1 MRAVWSFWSEPFRTH
16 YGGVWGT
23 PLNHALAWVVSVMT
37 ASRHYSDTLLV
48 TDSAGARMLV
58 DQLRLPFAEVSTE
71 LDRLRGYDPG
81 WWVLGKLTAYRLQ
94 TTPFVHVDNDA
105 FLWKRLPAR
114 LETAPVLAQ
123 HPEIYAP
130 GQDIYRPQDVEHAFA
145 ETGGV
150 LPVEWQWAR
159 AQGPGLT
166 AENCGIVGGCDV
178 AFLRHFTETAL
189 ALVERPENAP
199 GWMRHPD
206 KWRFV
211 YIVEQ
216 FMLSACLGYH
226 RFNPTSPHKGVRVE
240 YLFRSWDEAR
250 NPNQAARLGFTHL
263 MAYSKRAPDVMRRL
277 SERVRRDWPDYYR
290 RCERSAGLL
299 PSS

>member
-1 MRAVWSFWSEPFRTH
+1 MCFR
-16 YGGVWGT
+16 
-23 PLNHALAWVVSVMT
+23 
-37 ASRHYSDTLLV
+37 
-48 TDSAGARMLV
+48 
-58 DQLRLPFAEVSTE
+58 
-71 LDRLRGYDPG
+71 
-81 WWVLGKLTAYRLQ
+81 
-94 TTPFVHVDNDA
+94 
-105 FLWKRLPAR
+105 
-114 LETAPVLAQ
+114 
-123 HPEIYAP
+123 
-130 GQDIYRPQDVEHAFA
+130 
-145 ETGGV
+145 
-150 LPVEWQWAR
+150 VEWQWAR

-178 AFLRHFTETAL
+178 AFLRHFAETAL

-263 MAYSKRAPDVMRRL
+263 MAYSKRAPESDAPF
-277 SERVRRDWPDYYR
+277 VRARAPGL
-290 RCERSAGLL
+290 AGLL
-299 PSS
+299 QAMRALSGPAAFERRRHRNAGSSPITRCSGSDSIARNSTIAAGSARAAPTRQTHSLSSIAIDAPVLQRKLIAGAVADPLERGATMWPAG